1 MTRLEPARGLAARGE
16 MPGGYAHLAE
26 AIAALRAAR
35 VPRRVAEARA
45 LATALGSSYLGES
58 ARQGGRAKTS
68 VLRRL
73 TFLSSLSGE
82 PAVFRRGGLPPHE

>member
-45 LATALGSSYLGES
+45 RHALGSSYLGES

-68 VLRRL
+68 VFRRL

-82 PAVFRRGGLPPHE
+82 PAVSRRGGLPPHE